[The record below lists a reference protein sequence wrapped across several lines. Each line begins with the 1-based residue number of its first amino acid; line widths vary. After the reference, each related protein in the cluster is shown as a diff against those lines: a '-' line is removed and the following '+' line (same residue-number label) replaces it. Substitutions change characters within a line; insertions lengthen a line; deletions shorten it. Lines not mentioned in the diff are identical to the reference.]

1 MKKPRNKKIKKLKK
15 YQTKKFDYY
24 KTLNEYYIENGEA
37 YISVNV
43 YSMDDIISRYSV
55 KNDEVLNYE
64 FMRYLETNSSY
75 IPDDSPLVLEICN
88 HHFNDEEKE
97 IIRKVISNHYGISL
111 INKNEE
117 LKANKRKG
125 KYLVL
130 FGLLSFIIFACLA
143 YLDKLMIIREIFSL
157 IFCFTIWEATDIVI
171 FNDDQIKEEIYNL
184 QNLSEIKIIFKD

>member
-24 KTLNEYYIENGEA
+24 KTLNEYNIDNGKA
-37 YISVNV
+37 DISGNV
-43 YSMDDIISRYSV
+43 YSRDYIICRYSV
-55 KNDEVLNYE
+55 KNDEILNYE

-75 IPDDSPLVLEICN
+75 IPDEYPLVLEICN
-88 HHFNDEEKE
+88 HHFNDEDKE

-125 KYLVL
+125 RYLIL
-130 FGLLSFIIFACLA
+130 FGLLSLVIYGVLA
-143 YLDKLMIIREIFSL
+143 YMSKLMIMREIFSL
-157 IFCFTIWEATDIVI
+157 IFCFTIWEATDITI
-171 FNDDQIKEEIYNL
+171 FNNDQIKEEIINL
-184 QNLSEIKIIFKD
+184 QNLSEMKIIFKD